1 MKRLSAILVA
11 TMLAGQAWAQ
21 QPEPVYNEWYCEGA
35 DYMGIYPEI
44 NYVKTVG
51 GVNTNAMA
59 IEIPEA
65 YEDVEYDTW
74 NCQFDIFLKD
84 NIGQVKDNDFSLS
97 FDVYWESDEEADNA
111 QIYLLFG
118 NEGFNY
124 EGERISIHDFSYTY
138 NPSENTEL
146 ISPDDFWDIQQK
158 AVTVA
163 KNEWTSVS
171 WGEGIKIGENGK
183 DLIGIRIE
191 LAATIDYP
199 QWISNNTGTFYFRN
213 IEIKLGENVLSFFKS
228 APSHIIP
235 KVLETEGMDDDGVK
249 YLAQDSVIEYE
260 LGLPKTKSVFEYDDR
275 YNKTSETVYSWNTE
289 TNEWVDSC
297 KFVNTYDADNNR
309 TLIVSYSK
317 NDGNW
322 QNSGKMDLIYDEN
335 GNKSLEAYYY
345 WNAETNS
352 WVGDHGTIDFPYYE
366 RDLIWDSSK
375 KCWKLTDERFT
386 RYSTSADFLT
396 EYEIY
401 EAYDAN
407 IKAWVNSS
415 KIEFEHDGNGNK
427 TLEKK
432 YEWNAETSTWV
443 NYSCT
448 VTNWY
453 PNGYYWSDVFYWNA
467 ENAQWQDMET
477 STDANGKKT
486 IIWSDWKKTE
496 YTYDANG
503 SVILEISSIW
513 NDEENDWEKASKS
526 EYSYDAN
533 GNKTLSIFCFWDNE
547 KNDWANYSK
556 REFSYSET
564 KNTETV
570 YRWDA
575 ESNGWIGTYKYD
587 YAYKDNIYVTLRA
600 NYEWNTET
608 NAWIGDWCY
617 AYWYDADGKSHSAE
631 CDWNYSAGQWD
642 LSSGE
647 LFQKEYNAAGKK
659 TLELYVAY
667 DANTNTWRDSE
678 KVVYTYNTNGDIT
691 RLERFSWNTERNE
704 WISYYYEET
713 SYDAKGKEKLEISYL
728 ISNIE
733 TNEWIGNCGTAHWYD
748 AEDRRSDISF
758 DWNSEK
764 GQWDLSTSDVLANT
778 EYDAANNKTLELYK
792 AYDANNAT
800 WVDSRKIEFAYNGD
814 KTIATTYKW
823 DATATAWVASSKT
836 ETTFDENLKNN
847 TVVVEYKWS
856 AEGNTW
862 IGSSKTEYVYAGNK
876 PLEFNYNWNYEEN
889 KFEYTA
895 EGLPIQ
901 RKNSVWD
908 SETNQWVNAN
918 KLVLSDDPDFVFI
931 GKPLYPVYYTW
942 DAESNDWEESTDYV
956 WFNYN
961 YYGNV
966 MASVTYYVNTL
977 LLQFQND
984 NMFINDYW
992 GYYKNNQWVNS
1003 NKDEYLKDEN
1013 GRTIIESYSGRWDNG
1028 TNEWFMPNLSI
1039 NSFDDNNNEALS
1051 ITKSQTKKY
1060 NQETHQYEWTEP
1072 VRGASVYYYD
1082 AKGNLVGSTKFSLS
1096 ENDSAE
1102 YVKLDSNLFKI
1113 VVKSFDDVQD
1123 KWSVSAEHFYTVL
1136 VTLEKEINYGEPTYV
1151 WSTDNATCTATKVC
1165 VDDNTLIVTETV
1177 NSTSAVTTAATCE
1190 AVGTRTYTAVFTE
1203 EGFENQTTTEEIPA
1217 LGHAEVVDTAVAA
1230 TCTEAGKTEGKHC
1243 SVCKKVIVA
1252 QEVVAAKGHAEVV
1265 DVAVAAT
1272 CTEAGKTEGKHCSVC
1287 NKVIV
1292 AQEIVPAQ
1300 GHSKGEIVAENLKA
1314 ATCTSA
1320 GSVDSVVYCTI
1331 CKAEIS
1337 RKTVEISA
1345 PGHKADSIAIENVVA
1360 ATYVAAGSYDSVVY
1374 CSVCRAEISRTKV
1387 AVPQLVVPQIDAEVV
1402 VSQLEYTIGDNLNLD
1417 GGKIVVAT
1425 SDSTTTEVVIT
1436 PDMVTGFNPDS
1447 VGVQQVTITF
1457 EVDGVPYTRTFEVT
1471 VKEPEIVVA
1480 QSIKISV
1487 MPNKVTYKKGEQLDV
1502 AGGKLTVTYS
1512 NGTTQT
1518 VDLKADMIGGFN
1530 ADKVGTQKLTVTL
1543 KVEEVTLTTTF
1554 DVAIEDDSTAVA
1566 ESAANAINIYAHHS
1580 TIVVENATEEIR
1592 VYDAM
1597 GRMIGRDAI
1606 NRVRTEISVKGT
1618 GIYVVKVGNVAK
1630 RVMIND

>member
-21 QPEPVYNEWYCEGA
+21 QPEPVYNEWFYSGSFFYSE
-35 DYMGIYPEI
+35 M
-44 NYVKTVG
+44 NH
-51 GVNTNAMA
+51 VNTVAGTSTNALA

-65 YEDVEYDTW
+65 YDDDVHYATW
-74 NCQFDIFLKD
+74 DAQFCIYLKD
-84 NIGQVKDNDFSLS
+84 NVGQVKDNDFSLS

-118 NEGFNY
+118 RDFYNS
-124 EGERISIHDFSYTY
+124 EGEWINYTY
-138 NPSENTEL
+138 DPTNNTEL
-146 ISPDDFWDIQQK
+146 ISPDGFWGLQQK
-158 AVTVA
+158 GVTVA
-163 KNEWTSVS
+163 KNEWTTVS
-171 WGEGIKIGENGK
+171 WGDDITIGDKGENQ
-183 DLIGIRIE
+183 IGIRID
-191 LAATIDYP
+191 LAATEDYP
-199 QWISNNTGTFYFRN
+199 QWVSNNTGTFYFRN
-213 IEIKLGENVLSFFKS
+213 IKIKLGDNEIVTCS
-228 APSHIIP
+228 ASTKPSYIVP
-235 KVLETEGMDDDGVK
+235 KVLETEGDDKGVK

-322 QNSGKMDLIYDEN
+322 QNSGKMDLVYDEK
-335 GNKSLEAYYY
+335 GNKFLEAYYY
-345 WNAETNS
+345 WDTKTSS
-352 WVGDHGTIDFPYYE
+352 WVGDQGTVVAPYE
-366 RDLIWDSSK
+366 KSDLIWDSSK

-415 KIEFEHDGNGNK
+415 KIEFEYDGDGNK
-427 TLEKK
+427 VLEKK
-432 YEWNAETSTWV
+432 YAWDSETNSWIGD
-443 NYSCT
+443 NCK

-453 PNGYYWSDVFYWNA
+453 SEYDYFGSIYYWDA
-467 ENAQWQDMET
+467 ENAQWQGMST
-477 STDANGKKT
+477 STDNGKKT
-486 IIWSDWKKTE
+486 VIWEDWKKTE

-533 GNKTLSIFCFWDNE
+533 GNKTLSTFCFWDNE

-608 NAWIGDWCY
+608 NAWIGDWCD
-617 AYWYDADGKSHSAE
+617 AYWYDAEGESHSAS
-631 CDWNYSAGQWD
+631 CYWNDSEGRWN
-642 LSSGE
+642 LSSSE

-667 DANTNTWRDSE
+667 DANTNTWRNSE
-678 KVVYTYNTNGDIT
+678 KVVYTYNTRGDET
-691 RLERFSWNTERNE
+691 RLERFSWNAERNE

-713 SYDAKGKEKLEISYL
+713 TYDAKGKEQLEISYL
-728 ISNIE
+728 INNIE
-733 TNEWIGNCGTAHWYD
+733 TNEWIGNWGTAHWYD
-748 AEDRRSDISF
+748 ADGSRYDISF

-764 GQWDLSTSDVLANT
+764 GQWDLSSSDVLANT

-792 AYDANNAT
+792 AYDANTAT
-800 WVDSRKIEFAYNGD
+800 WVDSRKIEFAYNDD

-823 DATATAWVASSKT
+823 DVTATDWVASSKT
-836 ETTFDENLKNN
+836 ETTFDANLQNN
-847 TVVVEYKWS
+847 TVIAEYDWS

-862 IGSSKTEYVYAGNK
+862 IGSSKTEYVFASNK
-876 PLEFNYNWNYEEN
+876 PFKFNYNWNYEEN

-901 RKNSVWD
+901 RTNSVWN

-942 DAESNDWEESTDYV
+942 NAESNDWEQSTNFV
-956 WFNYN
+956 FYN
-961 YYGNV
+961 YINYKNKMV
-966 MASVTYYVNTL
+966 ETITYCNNYL
-977 LLQFQND
+977 LLSFQD
-984 NMFINDYW
+984 ENMLINDYW
-992 GYYKNNQWVNS
+992 ANYNKNQNQWLES

-1013 GRTIIESYSGRWDNG
+1013 GRTIIESYQGRWDSS
-1028 TNEWFMPNLSI
+1028 TNDWFRPSLGIHSYDTNDYRVLSVYKTQTREWRT
-1039 NSFDDNNNEALS
+1039 NNE
-1051 ITKSQTKKY
+1051 
-1060 NQETHQYEWTEP
+1060 THRREYYWSDP
-1072 VRGASVYYYD
+1072 VKRASVLYYD
-1082 AKGNLVGSTKFSLS
+1082 SKGNTAGSTNIDMSV
-1096 ENDSAE
+1096 NDSVE
-1102 YVKLDSNLFKI
+1102 YVRLDSNLFKI
-1113 VVKSFDDVQD
+1113 VVRSFDDGQNEWVTT
-1123 KWSVSAEHFYTVL
+1123 AEHFYTIL
-1136 VTLEKEINYGEPTYV
+1136 VMPEKETIYGEPTYV

-1165 VDDNTLIVTETV
+1165 VDDNTVIVTETV

-1190 AVGTRTYTAVFTE
+1190 AVGTRTYSAVFTE
-1203 EGFENQTTTEEIPA
+1203 EGFENQTTTEEIQA
-1217 LGHAEVVDTAVAA
+1217 TGHTEVIDVAEEATCTEAGKTAGKHCSVCNKVIVAQDVITAKGHAEVVDTAVAA

-1252 QEVVAAKGHAEVV
+1252 QEVVPAKGHLE
-1265 DVAVAAT
+1265 
-1272 CTEAGKTEGKHCSVC
+1272 
-1287 NKVIV
+1287 
-1292 AQEIVPAQ
+1292 
-1300 GHSKGEIVAENLKA
+1300 GEIVAENLKA

-1320 GSVDSVVYCTI
+1320 GSVDSVVYCTV

-1337 RKTVEISA
+1337 RKTVEITA
-1345 PGHKADSIAIENVVA
+1345 TGHKADSIVMENVVA

-1387 AVPQLVVPQIDAEVV
+1387 DVPQLVVPKIDAEVV

-1425 SDSTTTEVVIT
+1425 SDSTTAEVIIT

-1447 VGVQQVTITF
+1447 VGVQQVIVTF
-1457 EVDGVPYTRTFEVT
+1457 EIDGAPYTRTFEVI
-1471 VKEPEIVVA
+1471 VKEPEVVVA
-1480 QSIKISV
+1480 QSVKIST
-1487 MPNKVTYKKGEQLDV
+1487 MPNKITYKKGELLDV
-1502 AGGKLTVTYS
+1502 KGGKLTVTYS

-1518 VDLKADMIGGFN
+1518 IDLKADMVSGFS

-1543 KVEEVTLTTTF
+1543 KIEEVTLTATF
-1554 DVAIEDDSTAVA
+1554 DVTIEDDNTAINAV
-1566 ESAANAINIYAHHS
+1566 AANAINIYAHHN
-1580 TIVVENATEEIR
+1580 TIVVENATAEIR

-1597 GRMIGRDAI
+1597 GRMIVRDAI
-1606 NRVRTEISVKGT
+1606 NRARTEIRVNGT
-1618 GIYVVKVGNVAK
+1618 GLYIVKTGNVAK
-1630 RVMIND
+1630 RVMISD